1 MKTFYENAEMEV
13 VTFENEDVITT
24 SGGIG
29 DLVKPEDNF
38 NGGGIF

>member
-24 SGGIG
+24 SGGLE
-29 DLVKPEDNF
+29 DLVQPSDPF
-38 NGGGIF
+38 NGGALH